1 MLMLDGELV
10 LQLHHADAEEH
21 GDTRLPASAP
31 RGAGVLLYVEV
42 PDVHAAHRK
51 AIEMGATVEGEPTFI
66 ELARHTELGSRPT
79 ARAWRSPVPTRRGS
93 PGLGSGAQDVDPAD
107 VRSRAIR
114 PPSGR
119 RTASGSS
126 SAQPAPAYRISTSS
140 RPMAPG
146 PSRG

>member
-1 MLMLDGELV
+1 MTLTPMLFVDDVAASSHWYQTLLGATSAHGGEEFEMLMLDGELV

-66 ELARHTELGSRPT
+66 ELARHTEFV
-79 ARAWRSPVPTRRGS
+79 ARDPDGYALALHQ
-93 PGLGSGAQDVDPAD
+93 PGEV
-107 VRSRAIR
+107 
-114 PPSGR
+114 
-119 RTASGSS
+119 
-126 SAQPAPAYRISTSS
+126 
-140 RPMAPG
+140 
-146 PSRG
+146 